1 MLLVMVFSMA
11 ACQGT
16 QKSDSESTDT
26 KDSEKTDANTPDASD
41 EADTSSS
48 SDTEEKGTVGIA
60 MPTKSSARWISDGE
74 TMKEEFEKLGYKVEL
89 QYAEDDITNQVN
101 QIENMITKGAK
112 VLVIAPIDNKSM
124 TDVLSKANDEGIQ
137 TISYDRLILDSE
149 YVSYYATFDNFGV
162 GVLMGQAI
170 ETGLDLKNTE
180 GPYNIELFAGSPDDN
195 NSIFFF
201 NGAMSVLGDYIA
213 SGKLVVRSGQTNF
226 EQVATLR
233 WDGQVAQQRMENL
246 LTANY
251 SSGETVDAVLSPY
264 DGLSIGIISALK
276 SNGYSLEDMPYVTGQ
291 DAEQASVQA
300 IIDGWQSQT
309 VFKDT
314 RTLAKVAVD
323 MTEAILKGEE
333 PEVNDRATYDNGI
346 KIVPSYLLIPISVDI
361 DNWEEELVGS
371 GYWSLDDFDLK

>member
-1 MLLVMVFSMA
+1 MKKVLSILMAMVLVFSLA
-11 ACQGT
+11 ACAGDEET
-16 QKSDSESTDT
+16 TTSTDST
-26 KDSEKTDANTPDASD
+26 STESKDTAS
-41 EADTSSS
+41 
-48 SDTEEKGTVGIA
+48 EEKGLVGIA

-74 TMKEEFEKLGYKVEL
+74 TMKSEFEKLGYDVEL

-124 TDVLSKANDEGIQ
+124 TDVLAKANDLGIK

-162 GVLMGQAI
+162 GVLMGTAI
-170 ETGLDLKNTE
+170 IEGLDLENQA
-180 GPYNIELFAGSPDDN
+180 GPFNVELFAGSPDDN

-201 NGAMSVLGDYIA
+201 NGAMSVLNDYIA
-213 SGKLVVRSGQTNF
+213 SGKLVVQSGQTDF

-246 LTANY
+246 LTAHY

-276 SNGYSLEDMPYVTGQ
+276 SNGYTLEDMPYVTGQ

-323 MTEAILKGEE
+323 MTEAILSGGE
-333 PEVNDRATYDNGI
+333 PEVNDTSTYDNGVR
-346 KIVPSYLLIPISVDI
+346 IVPSYLLIPISVDI

>member
-1 MLLVMVFSMA
+1 MKKVLSILMAMVLVFSLA
-11 ACQGT
+11 ACGG
-16 QKSDSESTDT
+16 SEE
-26 KDSEKTDANTPDASD
+26 EKTTNEGSTTTEDSK
-41 EADTSSS
+41 DTT
-48 SDTEEKGTVGIA
+48 TEEKGLVGIA

-74 TMKEEFEKLGYKVEL
+74 TMKSEFEKLGYDVEL

-112 VLVIAPIDNKSM
+112 VLVVAPIDNKSM
-124 TDVLSKANDEGIQ
+124 TDVLTKANDLGIK

-162 GVLMGQAI
+162 GVLMGTAI
-170 ETGLDLKNTE
+170 IEGLDLENKE
-180 GPYNIELFAGSPDDN
+180 GPFNIELFAGSPDDN

-201 NGAMSVLGDYIA
+201 NGAMSVLNDYIA
-213 SGKLVVRSGQTNF
+213 SGKLIVQSGQTDF
-226 EQVATLR
+226 DQVATLR

-246 LTANY
+246 LTAHY

-276 SNGYSLEDMPYVTGQ
+276 SNGYTLEDMPYVTGQ

-314 RTLAKVAVD
+314 RSLAKVAVN
-323 MTEAILKGEE
+323 MTEAILSGKE
-333 PEVNDRATYDNGI
+333 PEVNDTSTYDNGA

-361 DNWEEELVGS
+361 NNWEEELVGS

>member
-1 MLLVMVFSMA
+1 MKKVLAILMMVVLVASLA
-11 ACQGT
+11 GCSG
-16 QKSDSESTDT
+16 DDGGESTG
-26 KDSEKTDANTPDASD
+26 AS
-41 EADTSSS
+41 TNNS
-48 SDTEEKGTVGIA
+48 SDTASESKDAESVEEKGIVGIS

-74 TMKEEFEKLGYKVEL
+74 TMKAEFEKLGYEVEL
-89 QYAEDDITNQVN
+89 QFADDDITNQIN
-101 QIENMITKGAK
+101 QLENMITKGAK

-124 TDVLSKANDEGIQ
+124 TDVLSKANDLGIKA
-137 TISYDRLILDSE
+137 ISYDRLILDSE

-162 GVLMGQAI
+162 GVLMGEAI
-170 ETGLDLKNTE
+170 VEGLDMENTD
-180 GPYNIELFAGSPDDN
+180 GPYNVELFAGSPDDN

-201 NGAMSVLGDYIA
+201 NGAMSVLNDYIA
-213 SGKLVVRSGQTNF
+213 SGKIIVQSGQTEF
-226 EQVATLR
+226 EKAATLR

-246 LTANY
+246 LTAYY
-251 SSGETVDAVLSPY
+251 SSGETVDAVLAPY

-276 SNGYSLEDMPYVTGQ
+276 SNGYSLEDMPFVTGQ

-323 MTEAILKGEE
+323 MAEAIANGTE
-333 PEVNDRATYDNGI
+333 PEINDTSTYNNGVRV
-346 KIVPSYLLIPISVDI
+346 VPSYLLIPISVNI